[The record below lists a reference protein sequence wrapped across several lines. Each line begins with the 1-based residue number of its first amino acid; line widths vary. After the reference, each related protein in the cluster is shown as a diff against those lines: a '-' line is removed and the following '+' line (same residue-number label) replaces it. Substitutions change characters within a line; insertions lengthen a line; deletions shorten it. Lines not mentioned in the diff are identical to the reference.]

1 MTIIRRVDPMTGK
14 TNSMDLPISYD
25 RYVEWYTGDELIQN
39 ALPELDAD
47 QREFLITGMVPDTW
61 NNALWRKEQTEE
73 QTDE

>member
-1 MTIIRRVDPMTGK
+1 MTIIRRVDPLTGK

-25 RYVEWYTGDELIQN
+25 RYVEWNTGDELIQN

-47 QREFLITGMVPDTW
+47 QREFLITGMVPETW
-61 NNALWRKEQTEE
+61 NNVFKEQTEE